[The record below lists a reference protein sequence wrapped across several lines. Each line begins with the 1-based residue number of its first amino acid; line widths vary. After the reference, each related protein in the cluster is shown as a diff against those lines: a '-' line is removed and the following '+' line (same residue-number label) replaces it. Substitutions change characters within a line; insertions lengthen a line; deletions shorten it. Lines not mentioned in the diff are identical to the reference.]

1 MSIMKT
7 MHLFIAL
14 TIVAATQ
21 FFTSA
26 QTIKYVGIKPPLDGP
41 GMMKYVFNA
50 EHVANE
56 MIEAWTSREDLPLE
70 RLQGIVRSIGM
81 EVLDTD
87 RDVNPDPEEG
97 EAPLM
102 LTLFGGRNCDMTR
115 TEVPTY
121 DDDSE
126 NSDSYEEIDFKSRDG
141 KPFAV
146 IIMNT
151 AGFDDESYNF
161 GNSMESSV
169 RVAYS
174 DAKSRNDILA
184 ELLEIT
190 GFKYDN
196 EEQIYAGKEGDDIDY
211 GTVITT
217 TDDDESGLYWV
228 EICCFL

>member
-1 MSIMKT
+1 MKT
-7 MHLFIAL
+7 MRLFTAL
-14 TIVAATQ
+14 TIIAATS
-21 FFTSA
+21 FFATA
-26 QTIKYVGIKPPLDGP
+26 QKTGYVGIEPPLDGP
-41 GMMKYVFNA
+41 TMMKYVFNA

-56 MIEAWTSREDLPLE
+56 MIEAWTGREDLPLE
-70 RLQGIVRSIGM
+70 RLHGIVRSIGM

-87 RDVNPDPEEG
+87 RDINPDPEEG

-126 NSDSYEEIDFKSRDG
+126 NGDSYEEIDFKSRDG
-141 KPFAV
+141 RPFAV
-146 IIMNT
+146 IIMNV

-174 DAKSRNDILA
+174 DAKNRNDILA

-196 EEQIYAGKEGDDIDY
+196 KEEIYAGKDGDNLDY

>member
-1 MSIMKT
+1 MRC
-7 MHLFIAL
+7 FITLAAL
-14 TIVAATQ
+14 TAASLL
-21 FFTSA
+21 TSA
-26 QTIKYVGIKPPLDGP
+26 QVIEYVDIEPPLDGP
-41 GMMKYVFNA
+41 TMMKYVFNP
-50 EHVANE
+50 EHVASE
-56 MIEAWTSREDLPLE
+56 MINAWTSREDLPFD
-70 RLQGIVRSIGM
+70 RLKGLVRSIGM

-102 LTLFGGRNCDMTR
+102 LTLFGGRNCNMTR

-121 DDDSE
+121 DDSE
-126 NSDSYEEIDFKSRDG
+126 NGDSYEEIDFKSRDG
-141 KPFAV
+141 RPFAV
-146 IIMNT
+146 IIMNV

-190 GFKYDN
+190 GFKYN
-196 EEQIYAGKEGDDIDY
+196 HEEEIYAGKDGDDIDY

-217 TDDDESGLYWV
+217 TDDDETGLHWV

>member
-1 MSIMKT
+1 MRC
-7 MHLFIAL
+7 FITLAAL
-14 TIVAATQ
+14 TAASLL
-21 FFTSA
+21 TSA
-26 QTIKYVGIKPPLDGP
+26 QVIEYVDIEPPLDGP
-41 GMMKYVFNA
+41 TMMKYVFNP
-50 EHVANE
+50 EHVASE
-56 MIEAWTSREDLPLE
+56 MINAWTSREDLPFD
-70 RLQGIVRSIGM
+70 RLKGLVRSIGM

-102 LTLFGGRNCDMTR
+102 LTLFGGRNCNMTR
-115 TEVPTY
+115 TEGPTS
-121 DDDSE
+121 DDSE
-126 NSDSYEEIDFKSRDG
+126 NGDSYEEIDFKSRDG
-141 KPFAV
+141 RPFAV
-146 IIMNT
+146 IIMNV

-190 GFKYDN
+190 GFKYN
-196 EEQIYAGKEGDDIDY
+196 HEEEIYAGKDGDDIDY

-217 TDDDESGLYWV
+217 TDDDETGLHWV

>member
-1 MSIMKT
+1 MKT
-7 MHLFIAL
+7 MRLFIAL
-14 TIVAATQ
+14 TIIAATS
-21 FFTSA
+21 FFATA
-26 QTIKYVGIKPPLDGP
+26 QTTEYVGIEPPLDGP
-41 GMMKYVFNA
+41 TMTKYVFNA

-56 MIEAWTSREDLPLE
+56 MIEVWTSREDLPLE

-87 RDVNPDPEEG
+87 RNVNPDPEEG

-126 NSDSYEEIDFKSRDG
+126 NSDSYEEIDFKSRDRQ
-141 KPFAV
+141 PFAV
-146 IIMNT
+146 IIMNVT
-151 AGFDDESYNF
+151 GFDDKSYNF

-196 EEQIYAGKEGDDIDY
+196 KEEIYAGKDGDDIDY